1 MKDQRRVYDF
11 SVELILTNVR
21 EIHMILPT
29 LYIVLHTDDMISF
42 KS

>member
-21 EIHMILPT
+21 EIHMILLT

>member
-21 EIHMILPT
+21 EIHMILLT
-29 LYIVLHTDDMISF
+29 LYIVLHADDMISF